1 MAEIV
6 LQGIS
11 HSYDEKRGS
20 TAPNLALRDVELR
33 WRDGGAY
40 ALLGPSGCGKTTL
53 LGIISGLIQP
63 TRGHVLYGGK
73 DVTMLSS
80 RERNIAQVFQFPVI
94 YDTMTVRQN
103 LAFPLHN
110 RGLAS
115 AEIDRRVERIAESLE
130 LTAMLPL
137 RATRLTA
144 DQKQILSLGRGLVRE
159 DVAAILFDEPLTV
172 IDPHR
177 KWLLRRKLKEI
188 HKQFRQTLI
197 YVTHD
202 QTEALTFADEVVV
215 MQTGSVLQR
224 GTPEA
229 LFRRPAHTYVGY
241 FIGSPGMN
249 VMPCA
254 VSQDAGGTHA
264 RIGSHA
270 IALATYPLA
279 AGLDAASGN
288 LELGIRP
295 EHVVVLDGAE
305 PAGGL
310 PVSVTTVEDHG
321 RFRIVTGKL
330 DGAAGDRRLKIRI
343 HHGEGRAVPI
353 SAGGTIRVRFP
364 PEHICLYRDSKIV
377 ESGEPAAAEPSP

>member
-1 MAEIV
+1 MAEII

-20 TAPNLALRDVELR
+20 TAQNLALRDVELR

-63 TRGHVLYGGK
+63 TRGQVLYGGK

-103 LAFPLHN
+103 LAFPLRN
-110 RGLAS
+110 RGLAG

-130 LTAMLPL
+130 LTAMLNL

-188 HKQFRQTLI
+188 HKQFRHTLI

-224 GTPEA
+224 GTPEQ
-229 LFRRPAHTYVGY
+229 LFHRPAHTYVGY

-249 VMPCA
+249 VLPCEVERA
-254 VSQDAGGTHA
+254 ADGA
-264 RIGSHA
+264 RARVGELA
-270 IALATYPLA
+270 IALPALTDTAGA
-279 AGLDAASGN
+279 AGDK

-295 EHVVVLDGAE
+295 EHIAVVGEADA
-305 PAGGL
+305 AGGL
-310 PVSVTTVEDHG
+310 PVAVTTVEDHG
-321 RFRIVTGKL
+321 RFRIVTGTL
-330 DGAAGDRRLKIRI
+330 GAHRLKIRI
-343 HHGEGRAVPI
+343 GDTGAGAAVPI
-353 SAGGTIRVRFP
+353 AAGGTIRVRFP
-364 PEHICLYRDSKIV
+364 PEHICLYRNSRIV
-377 ESGEPAAAEPSP
+377 ASGDQAGAEPSS